1 MYEITDFEY
10 YSGLVFALTVIVI
23 TIIAIIKG
31 WH

>member
-10 YSGLVFALTVIVI
+10 IAGLIFDVITVII

-31 WH
+31 WN